1 MLLPDTPLNPLEP
14 GQLKAM
20 RLTAAVFWTV
30 VTLGSLGPGF
40 GLSQGFEWFPF
51 WLPPLVIA
59 PIGLWSVLIATPARW
74 RRWGWAWTGKE
85 LHVASG
91 WLARRH
97 TIVPAARVQHIDV
110 TQGPVER
117 MFGVATLV
125 LHTAG
130 TANSQVDLPG
140 ITRETAEE
148 IRDAIRDQLT
158 VDPW

>member
-1 MLLPDTPLNPLEP
+1 MLLPDTPLHPLEH

-20 RLTAAVFWTV
+20 RLSAAVFWIIA
-30 VTLGSLGPGF
+30 TLFSIGPGF
-40 GLSQGFEWFPF
+40 GLSTAFDWFPI
-51 WLPPLVIA
+51 WLPTAVIA
-59 PIGLWSVLIATPARW
+59 PLGLWSVLIATPARW
-74 RRWGWAWTGKE
+74 ARWGWAWTGKE

>member
-1 MLLPDTPLNPLEP
+1 MLLPDTPLHPLER
-14 GQLKAM
+14 GQLNAM
-20 RLTAAVFWTV
+20 RLTAAVFWTIA
-30 VTLGSLGPGF
+30 TLVSIGPGF
-40 GLSQGFEWFPF
+40 GLSTGFDWFPM
-51 WLPPLVIA
+51 WLPPAVIA
-59 PIGLWSVLIATPARW
+59 PIGLWSVLYATPKRW
-74 RRWGWAWTGKE
+74 ARWGWAWTGKE

-91 WLARRH
+91 WLTRRH

-110 TQGPVER
+110 TVGPVER

-130 TANSQVDLPG
+130 TANSEVQLPG

>member
-1 MLLPDTPLNPLEP
+1 MLLPDTPLNPLEH

-20 RLTAAVFWTV
+20 RLSAAVFWTA

-40 GLSQGFEWFPF
+40 GLSQGFDWFPF

-130 TANSQVDLPG
+130 TANSEVDLPG

>member
-1 MLLPDTPLNPLEP
+1 MLLPDTPLHPLER
-14 GQLKAM
+14 GQLNAM
-20 RLTAAVFWTV
+20 RLTAAVFWTIA
-30 VTLGSLGPGF
+30 TLVSFGPGI
-40 GLSQGFEWFPF
+40 GLDIAFDWFPF
-51 WLPPLVIA
+51 WAPPAVIA
-59 PIGLWSVLIATPARW
+59 PIGLWSVLYAAPKQWA
-74 RRWGWAWTGKE
+74 RWGWAWTGKE

-117 MFGVATLV
+117 IFGIATLV

-130 TANSQVDLPG
+130 TANSEVHLPG
-140 ITRETAEE
+140 ITKDTAEQ
-148 IRDAIRDQLT
+148 IRDAIREQLT

>member
-1 MLLPDTPLNPLEP
+1 MLLPDTPLNPLEQ

-20 RLTAAVFWTV
+20 RLSAAVFWTIA
-30 VTLGSLGPGF
+30 TLVSIGPGF
-40 GLSQGFEWFPF
+40 GLAQAFDWFPI
-51 WLPPLVIA
+51 WLPAVVIA

-74 RRWGWAWTGKE
+74 ARWGWAWR
-85 LHVASG
+85 
-91 WLARRH
+91 LARRH

>member
-1 MLLPDTPLNPLEP
+1 MLLPDTPLNPLEH

-20 RLTAAVFWTV
+20 RLSAAVFWTIA
-30 VTLGSLGPGF
+30 TLVSIGPGF
-40 GLSQGFEWFPF
+40 GLSPGFDWFPF

-97 TIVPAARVQHIDV
+97 PIVPAARVQHIDV

-140 ITRETAEE
+140 ITRGRPGE
-148 IRDAIRDQLT
+148 IRAPTPDSLPA
-158 VDPW
+158 DPG

>member
-1 MLLPDTPLNPLEP
+1 MLLPDTPLNPLER
-14 GQLKAM
+14 GQLNAM
-20 RLTAAVFWTV
+20 RLVGAAFWTTL
-30 VTLGSLGPGF
+30 TLGSLGPGF
-40 GLSQGFEWFPF
+40 GLRTGFDWFPM
-51 WLPPLVIA
+51 WLPAVIIA
-59 PIGLWSVLIATPARW
+59 PLGLWSVLYATPKRW
-74 RRWGWAWTGKE
+74 SRWGWAWTGKE

-91 WLARRH
+91 WLTRRH

-110 TQGPVER
+110 TIGPVER

-130 TANSQVDLPG
+130 TANSEVQLPG
-140 ITRETAEE
+140 ITRDTAEE